1 MIRWRSTRN
10 NARRFVTS
18 AEDSSHS
25 YRSGRRYRDRR
36 LPYVTAA
43 LCIVVTAVAA
53 IYARSEIKAQAAQQA
68 RDHTRFAGI
77 VDVLTDH
84 MDRRMQRINVVLR
97 AGAAIAPGA
106 DSLHAAR
113 FANWAQSLDTTAD
126 LRGFGPIQ
134 FSSRSQQ
141 DLSEQLL
148 GDSTSHTTIQH
159 DMDGAADSTFLVFTT
174 VAGPASPKQR
184 YVAIAPVRSGDA
196 QSIPGGFV
204 YARMDVDEFMLSELA
219 RAPHAGI
226 RVRLYHNA
234 DTAVTNLAYDSDHG
248 STGAPFKSSYRE
260 DHTIDVF
267 GAPWAVT
274 IEASPESGLAES
286 VNPVLT
292 VIAAGALFTLL
303 MFGATMAR
311 ARAQDSAHETEKR
324 YDALFNSTPIPMW
337 VYDTRTKRVLAVND
351 AATAQYGYSR
361 DEFLALHVGQ
371 LRPPSEAAA
380 ALAFMD
386 RLPPTYHRAGI
397 WTHRK
402 KDGTDFKV
410 EIVAHAVLFAGLQG
424 VVVIANDISERLR
437 AEAAVKE
444 SEERFRQMADHIK
457 EAFYVVDVRAGTT
470 LYVSPTWSEIWGRPI
485 AEGRDP
491 DIWLAAVHPDDRAN
505 LAAGRGSVASGESVT
520 DVYRILR
527 PDGAIRWVR
536 SRSFP
541 VRDAAGEVYRMVG
554 VAEDITEMRQVEA
567 RFAQAQKMDAIGRL
581 AGGVAHDF
589 NNLLT
594 VILGE
599 ADQLKESVLP
609 GTAGSASVLEIQYA
623 GERAAALTRQ
633 LLAFSRRQLVEPT
646 VFDLTETVTGM
657 SNMCRRLIGEDIE
670 LITRL
675 AADTWNARADSGQ
688 IEQVLANLVVNA
700 RDAMPNGGQLTIRT
714 ANVTL
719 DAERAEAML
728 EIKPGD
734 YVSMTVSDTGMG
746 MTEGVRARLFEPFFT
761 TKEAGKGTGLG
772 LATCYG
778 IVKQAE
784 GHMAVYSEPGLGTT
798 VTVYLPRGFAA
809 TTPAKA
815 AEPVVLPRGT
825 ETILLVED
833 EPAVRR
839 VAVRLLTAQGYQ
851 LLEAE
856 NGIEA
861 ARISAGHEGDI
872 HLLLTDVVLPGM
884 GGREI
889 AEQTRVQRPD
899 IKVLFASG
907 YTDDVILQHRLL
919 HRDVALLQ
927 KPFSRESIA
936 RKVREVL
943 DAA

>member
-1 MIRWRSTRN
+1 
-10 NARRFVTS
+10 
-18 AEDSSHS
+18 
-25 YRSGRRYRDRR
+25 
-36 LPYVTAA
+36 LPYVVVA
-43 LCIVVTAVAA
+43 LCVIVTGVAA
-53 IYARSEIKAQAAQQA
+53 NYAHREIRAQAAQQA

-77 VDVLTDH
+77 VDALTDH
-84 MDRRMQRINVVLR
+84 MDDRMQRIDGVLR
-97 AGAAIAPGA
+97 AGAAMSPGT
-106 DSLHAAR
+106 DSLHATQFAR
-113 FANWAQSLDTTAD
+113 WARLLDTTAD
-126 LRGFGPIQ
+126 FRGLGPIQ
-134 FSSRSQQ
+134 FSSKSQQ
-141 DLSEQLL
+141 ELSEALL
-148 GDSTSHTTIQH
+148 GDSASHAAIRN
-159 DMDGAADSTFLVFTT
+159 DMVGAADSTFLIST
-174 VAGPASPKQR
+174 ASSGPGSPTQR
-184 YVAIAPVRSGDA
+184 YVALAPVRSGDA
-196 QSIPGGFV
+196 LSIPEGFV
-204 YARMDVDEFMLSELA
+204 YMPFHVDELMLDELA
-219 RAPHAGI
+219 RVPQVGI
-226 RVRLYHNA
+226 RVRLYHSA
-234 DTAVTNLAYDSDHG
+234 DTVAANIAYDSDHG
-248 STGAPFKSSYRE
+248 ATGRPFNSSYRE
-260 DHTIDVF
+260 DHKIDVF
-267 GAPWAVT
+267 GTPWAVT
-274 IEASPESGLAES
+274 IEASPESGLAET
-286 VNPVLT
+286 VNPVPT
-292 VIAAGALFTLL
+292 VIAAGAVLSVL
-303 MFGATMAR
+303 MLAATMAR
-311 ARAQDSAHETEKR
+311 ARAQASAHETEER

-337 VYDTRTKRVLAVND
+337 VYDARTMIILAVND
-351 AATAQYGYSR
+351 AAIAQYGYAR
-361 DEFLALHVGQ
+361 DEFVGLHVGE
-371 LRPPSEAAA
+371 LRPPSEVAA
-380 ALAFMD
+380 ALAYMN
-386 RLPPTYHRAGI
+386 RLPITYHHAGI

-410 EIVAHAVLFAGLQG
+410 EIAAHAVLFAGRQG

-437 AEAAVKE
+437 TEADLKE
-444 SEERFRQMADHIK
+444 SEERFRQMADHIR
-457 EAFYVVDVRAGTT
+457 EAFYVVDLRAGTT

-491 DIWLAAVHPDDRAN
+491 DVWLTAVHPDDRAA
-505 LAAGRGSVASGESVT
+505 LAAGRGSVAKGEAVT

-541 VRDAAGEVYRMVG
+541 VRNAAGEIYRMVG
-554 VAEDITEMRQVEA
+554 VAEDITEMRLAEA

-719 DAERAEAML
+719 DEGRADAML

-734 YVSMTVSDTGMG
+734 YVTMIVSDTGMG
-746 MTEGVRARLFEPFFT
+746 MTEEVRARLFEPFFT

-798 VTVYLPRGFAA
+798 VTVYLPRGLAA
-809 TTPAKA
+809 TTPVKT
-815 AEPVVLPRGT
+815 AEPIMLPRGT

-839 VAVRLLTAQGYQ
+839 VAVRLLKAQGCQ

-889 AEQTRVQRPD
+889 AEQARAQRPE

>member
-1 MIRWRSTRN
+1 
-10 NARRFVTS
+10 V
-18 AEDSSHS
+18 
-25 YRSGRRYRDRR
+25 
-36 LPYVTAA
+36 VAA

-53 IYARSEIKAQAAQQA
+53 MYARSEIKAQAAQQA

-84 MDRRMQRINVVLR
+84 MDARMQRINAVLQ

-106 DSLHAAR
+106 DSIHAAR
-113 FANWAQSLDTTAD
+113 FANWAQSFDTTAD
-126 LRGFGPIQ
+126 FRGFGPIQ
-134 FSSRSQQ
+134 FSSKSQQ

-148 GDSTSHTTIQH
+148 GDSTSHTTIQN
-159 DMDGAADSTFLVFTT
+159 DMDGAADSTYLVSTT
-174 VAGPASPKQR
+174 AAGYGVPKQQ
-184 YVAIAPVRSGDA
+184 YVVLAPVRSGDA
-196 QSIPGGFV
+196 LSIPDGFV
-204 YARMDVDEFMLSELA
+204 YARLDVDEFMLSELA

-234 DTAVTNLAYDSDHG
+234 DTAVTNLAYDSDHR

-260 DHTIDVF
+260 DHRIDVF

-274 IEASPESGLAES
+274 IEASAESGLAES
-286 VNPVLT
+286 VNPVPT
-292 VIAAGALFTLL
+292 VIAAGAVFTLL

-311 ARAQDSAHETEKR
+311 AHTQAAAHETEQR
-324 YDALFNSTPIPMW
+324 YDDLFNGTPIPMW
-337 VYDTRTKRVLAVND
+337 VYDAKTLIVRAVND
-351 AATAQYGYSR
+351 AAIAQYGYTRS
-361 DEFLALHVGQ
+361 EFLALHIKE
-371 LRPPSEAAA
+371 LRPPADAAA
-380 ALAFMD
+380 AIAYID
-386 RLPPTYHRAGI
+386 RMPLSYHNAGI
-397 WTHRK
+397 WTHRR

-410 EIVAHAVLFAGLQG
+410 ETAAHSVFFEGRQG
-424 VVVIANDISERLR
+424 TVVVANDISERLR
-437 AEAAVKE
+437 AEADLKD
-444 SEERFRQMADHIK
+444 SEERLRQMADHIN
-457 EAFYVVDVRAGTT
+457 EAFYVVDLRSATT
-470 LYVSPTWSEIWGRPI
+470 LYISPTWAEIWGRPI
-485 AEGRDP
+485 TDGYDSS
-491 DIWLAAVHPDDRAN
+491 IWFAAIHPDDRAALTAN
-505 LAAGRGSVASGESVT
+505 QRLIAAGESVT
-520 DVYRILR
+520 DTFRVIR
-527 PDGAIRWVR
+527 PDTTTRWVR
-536 SRSFP
+536 SRTFP
-541 VRDAAGEVYRMVG
+541 VRNAAGEVYRMVG
-554 VAEDITEMRQVEA
+554 VAVDITEMRVVEA

-599 ADQLKESVLP
+599 ADQLKESVLAGTP
-609 GTAGSASVLEIQYA
+609 GNASVVEIQHA
-623 GERAAALTRQ
+623 GERAAVLTRQ

-719 DAERAEAML
+719 DEEHANAMP
-728 EIKPGD
+728 ESKPGD
-734 YVSMTVSDTGMG
+734 YVTMVVSDTGMG
-746 MTEGVRARLFEPFFT
+746 MTEAVRARLFEPFFT

-784 GHMAVYSEPGLGTT
+784 GHMTVYSEPGLGTT

-809 TTPAKA
+809 TTLAKSV
-815 AEPVVLPRGT
+815 EPVALPRGT

-856 NGIEA
+856 NGAEA
-861 ARISAGHEGDI
+861 ARISAGHEGTI
-872 HLLLTDVVLPGM
+872 HLLLTDVVLPGI

-889 AEQTRVQRPD
+889 AEQTRAQRPD

-919 HRDVALLQ
+919 HHDVALLQ